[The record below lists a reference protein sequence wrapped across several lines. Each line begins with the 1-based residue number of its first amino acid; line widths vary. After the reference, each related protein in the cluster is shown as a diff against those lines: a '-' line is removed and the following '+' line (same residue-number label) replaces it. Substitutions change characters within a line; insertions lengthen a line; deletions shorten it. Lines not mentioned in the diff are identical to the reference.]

1 MSKAR
6 MLGIKS
12 SYIPNAKA
20 DMRFK
25 RNLYQR
31 GREIAERDIK
41 ETRAAC
47 RERRELERMKYENNH
62 SNH

>member
-31 GREIAERDIK
+31 GREITEREPV
-41 ETRAAC
+41 ETRAQR
-47 RERRELERMKYENNH
+47 RERRELEELKYGK
-62 SNH
+62 

>member
-1 MSKAR
+1 

-31 GREIAERDIK
+31 GREIESRLL
-41 ETRAAC
+41 
-47 RERRELERMKYENNH
+47 ELEHRRGRQ
-62 SNH
+62 